1 LLDAGRIA
9 PEFSLKDVD
18 GERRSLREN
27 LKFGPVLAVFF
38 KISCPTCHLTLPF
51 LARLKTTIRVV
62 GISQDDAS
70 PTKEFLEYFKI
81 TFPVLIDPEK
91 DHFAVSGAYHLTNVP
106 SMFLIERDGKISWA
120 LHGFHRGDL
129 EQLASR
135 FGVALFGADEKVPL
149 MKQG

>member
-18 GERRSLREN
+18 GERQSLREN
-27 LKFGPVLAVFF
+27 LKRGALLAVFF
-38 KISCPTCHLTLPF
+38 KISCPSCQLTLPF
-51 LARLKTTIRVV
+51 LERLKASVRVV

-70 PTKEFLEYFKI
+70 STKEFLEYFKI

-91 DHFAVSGAYHLTNVP
+91 DHYAVSGAYRLTNVP
-106 SMFLIERDGKISWA
+106 AMYLIERDGKISWA

-129 EQLASR
+129 EQLAAR
-135 FGVALFGADEKVPL
+135 YGVVLFGADERVPL
-149 MKQG
+149 MKPG